1 MNAQTKFREYVESVG
16 GRAVAAE
23 RLGVTVGMVGHVLNG
38 IRSLSVEKA
47 KLIEQQTGGAITRA
61 DLRPDIFDPAPDKS
75 EVA

>member
-1 MNAQTKFREYVESVG
+1 MNAQTKFSEYVESVG

-38 IRSLSVEKA
+38 IRSLSVEKS

-75 EVA
+75 EAA